1 MEEPKVLLIEGF
13 WLLLVDGRR
22 PLRGLAEQIG

>member
-22 PLRGLAEQIG
+22 RLRGLAEQIG